1 MSRSYRKTPI
11 FGNCICRS
19 EKKDKRIANRAFRRI
34 VRHCLRTG
42 QELPLKREVSNVWS
56 WGKDGKR
63 WWSNYTVESM
73 RK

>member
-19 EKKDKRIANRAFRRI
+19 EKKDKRIANRAYRRI
-34 VRHCLRTG
+34 VRHCLKAG
-42 QELPLKREVSNVWS
+42 KELPLKREVSNIWS
-56 WGKDGKR
+56 FGKDGKSY
-63 WWSNYTVESM
+63 WHNFTQESM